1 MHHIRHWL
9 VVIAALVV
17 IGVGLVACGGPYSP
31 PGGGG
36 TPAPTSSSSGY

>member
-1 MHHIRHWL
+1 MHHVRHWM
-9 VVIAALVV
+9 VVIVALVV
-17 IGVGLVACGGPYSP
+17 IGFGLVACDRPYSP